1 MVDIFRKKPVES
13 VFIERRENRRGLV
26 PTLNVWDLTALGVG
40 AIIGTG
46 IFVLTGVAAANYA
59 GPGVVFSFMLAGMV
73 SGLAAIVYTELA
85 SALPVAG
92 SVYTYTYVTMGEI
105 VAWLVGWNLI
115 LEYMVAAGAVAI
127 GWSSYTIDLLRSVG
141 LAFPAELAGSPFE
154 GGIINLPA
162 IIIVMAVT
170 ALIVSGT
177 RESAWVNRIVV
188 TAKLAAIVLFLV
200 IGFKHMNP
208 ANWSPLLPFGIAGVF
223 KGAAIVFFA
232 YIGFDAVAT
241 ASEEV
246 KNPQRDLPRG
256 IIYSLLI
263 ATVLYIAVAVTLT
276 GIMNYTRLNTASPV
290 AAALLGAGVPW
301 ASALV
306 SVGAL
311 AGLTSVLLVAMY
323 GQSRIFFAMG
333 RDDLLPPIFDW
344 LHPRLKTPV
353 WDSLIIGI
361 AVAAIGGVLP
371 ISLVAE
377 LANIGTLSAFMAAS
391 AGVIILRRMAP
402 ALERPFRIPW
412 MPVIPVLT
420 IASAAYLAV
429 NLPALTWARFVIW
442 MAIGVAVYF
451 SYGYRKSAIARNEAV
466 AKEDRHAQ
474 TCPAPSPARKPY
486 RETVTGCGGDPGE
499 DGDRHPI

>member
-1 MVDIFRKKPVES
+1 MGIFRKKPVQS
-13 VFIERRENRRGLV
+13 VLAGRMENRRGLV
-26 PTLNVWDLTALGVG
+26 PSLNAWDLTALGVG

-59 GPGVVFSFMLAGMV
+59 GPGVIFSFILAGTV

-105 VAWLVGWNLI
+105 AAWLVGWNLI

-127 GWSSYTIDLLRSVG
+127 GWSSYVVDLLRSVG
-141 LAFPAELAGSPFE
+141 LVFPPALAGSPFE
-154 GGIINLPA
+154 GGILNLPA
-162 IIIVMAVT
+162 VFIAVAVT
-170 ALIVSGT
+170 ALIISGT
-177 RESAWVNRIVV
+177 RQSAWVNRIVV
-188 TAKLAAIVLFLV
+188 VAKLAAIVLFLV
-200 IGFKHMNP
+200 IGTRHISP
-208 ANWSPLLPFGIAGVF
+208 ANWSPLLPFGFAGVF

-263 ATVLYIAVAVTLT
+263 ATVLYVAVAVTLT
-276 GIMNYTRLNTASPV
+276 GMVRYTGLNTASPV
-290 AAALLGAGVPW
+290 AAALLKAGVPW

-344 LHPRLKTPV
+344 LHPRLRTPV
-353 WDSLIIGI
+353 WDSLIIG
-361 AVAAIGGVLP
+361 AVVAAIGGLLP
-371 ISLVAE
+371 IGLVAE

-391 AGVIILRRMAP
+391 AGVIILRRMSP
-402 ALERPFRIPW
+402 GLERPFKIPW
-412 MPVIPVLT
+412 MPLIPVLT
-420 IASAAYLAV
+420 IVSAAYLAV
-429 NLPALTWARFVIW
+429 NLPVVTWIRFVVW
-442 MAIGVAVYF
+442 MAAGVAVYMA
-451 SYGYRKSAIARNEAV
+451 YGYRRSALARSEA
-466 AKEDRHAQ
+466 AGEEDRRGRIPVSA
-474 TCPAPSPARKPY
+474 PARKPSPEPGG
-486 RETVTGCGGDPGE
+486 ETGGDPG
-499 DGDRHPI
+499 GKI

>member
-1 MVDIFRKKPVES
+1 MDIFRKKPVQS
-13 VFIERRENRRGLV
+13 VLAGRAENRRGLV
-26 PTLNVWDLTALGVG
+26 PTLNAWDLTALGVG
-40 AIIGTG
+40 AVIGTG

-59 GPGVVFSFMLAGMV
+59 GPGVIFSFILAGVV

-85 SALPVAG
+85 AALPVAG
-92 SVYTYTYVTMGEI
+92 SVYTFTYVTMGEI
-105 VAWLVGWNLI
+105 AAWLVGWNLI

-127 GWSSYTIDLLRSVG
+127 GWSSYVVDLLRSVG
-141 LAFPAELAGSPFE
+141 LVFPVSLAASPFE

-162 IIIVMAVT
+162 IFIAIAVT
-170 ALIVSGT
+170 ALIISGT

-200 IGFKHMNP
+200 IGIRHINT
-208 ANWSPLLPFGIAGVF
+208 ANWTPLLPFGIAGVF

-256 IIYSLLI
+256 IIYSLI
-263 ATVLYIAVAVTLT
+263 VASVLYVAVAVTLT
-276 GIMNYTRLNTASPV
+276 GMVKYTGLNTASPV
-290 AAALLGAGVPW
+290 AAALLKAGIPW

-333 RDDLLPPIFDW
+333 RDDLLPPVFDW

-353 WDSLIIGI
+353 WDSLIIGVV
-361 AVAAIGGVLP
+361 VAAIGGLLP
-371 ISLVAE
+371 IGLVAE
-377 LANIGTLSAFMAAS
+377 MANIGTLSAFMAAS
-391 AGVIILRRMAP
+391 AGVMILRRMSP
-402 ALERPFRIPW
+402 DLERPFRIPL

-420 IASAAYLAV
+420 IVSAAYLAV
-429 NLPALTWARFVIW
+429 NLPAITWVRFVVW

-451 SYGYRKSAIARNEAV
+451 SYGYGRSALARSEA
-466 AKEDRHAQ
+466 AGEEGRRG
-474 TCPAPSPARKPY
+474 TIPAPSPAKKPSP
-486 RETVTGCGGDPGE
+486 GPDGFGE
-499 DGDRHPI
+499 D